1 MEQKE
6 LRLRNV
12 QYLICDIM
20 DAMNVE
26 REKKNL
32 ETLQKVI
39 DHLSGAIGDLVD
51 PASTY
56 SIDYVERKVH
66 TAHYLLFKNDR
77 KAYVCRK

>member
-1 MEQKE
+1 
-6 LRLRNV
+6 
-12 QYLICDIM
+12 M

-26 REKKNL
+26 SEKKNL